1 MCYRNFEFS
10 IDCAKTPHRHLS
22 HLESHIYET
31 NNMFTFISAL
41 LSFTALVAAT
51 PLYTVTKDTAWS
63 YGLGGGF
70 FGFLV
75 LLLDLYIFI
84 EIFKGSRPVERKFLW
99 SVLVFIFPLLGALV
113 YFLFAERSKY
123 NEYAAIEES
132 A

>member
-1 MCYRNFEFS
+1 
-10 IDCAKTPHRHLS
+10 
-22 HLESHIYET
+22 
-31 NNMFTFISAL
+31 MFTFISAL